1 MSNSW
6 QRVTTYARPVTG
18 LPLVLALAVMTLAC
32 GEELPSALAQ
42 TTAVGVI
49 DNRFD
54 PTGNRVEPGQTV
66 TWTWSGSNQH
76 NVTFDDAAL
85 TNSPTQMQG
94 TFERAFADEGEF
106 TYYCTIHGRDV
117 MSGRV
122 VVGTVASN
130 GTPTGGGY

>member
-1 MSNSW
+1 MSNTW
-6 QRVTTYARPVTG
+6 QEMTMPLRG
-18 LPLVLALAVMTLAC
+18 LANVPLVLGLAVITLAC
-32 GEELPSALAQ
+32 GDEEPSQLAL
-42 TTAVGVI
+42 TTEVGVV

-54 PTGNRVEPGQTV
+54 PTGNRIDPGQTV
-66 TWTWSGSNQH
+66 TWTWSGSNEH
-76 NVTFDDAAL
+76 NVTFDDPDL

-94 TFERAFADEGEF
+94 TFEHAFADEGEF

-122 VVGTVASN
+122 VVGTAQSS